1 MFIKINHFLSISCFV
16 LFMLIFS
23 TFSMSAQTYDYYGGV
38 YYQPNDDGL
47 TAAIASPNGD
57 GYYQGVITIPS
68 TITNEDTGVTYT
80 VTSILGRAFE
90 NSPELTKVIIPATI
104 HEIGA
109 WAFHNCTKLKYVELK
124 GGVDFIGN
132 DVFSG
137 CEIHTLVLGPQVTS
151 IKRLKI
157 APTVIVSEAIVPP
170 TCDEITFTQYDA
182 ELTVPDEGYNDYL
195 TADYWK
201 NFFTV
206 ESLTLVDQN
215 VTLFVGDTYTL
226 TANVTSHNLKDPV
239 ITWTSSDESIVTVNN
254 NGVITATGVG
264 ECDITAT
271 CRGVS
276 ATCHITVM
284 PVLPQSII
292 LNSENESVFIGET
305 LQLTATVLPENT
317 TDKTVTWT
325 SSNENIATVDQNGLV
340 TTVNLGKCDIIASCQ
355 GLDATCHIIVLP
367 VLPQSITISSESES
381 LHIGETVKL
390 SATVLPENTTNKTVK
405 WSSSNENVAMVDPH
419 GEVTAVGLGEC
430 DIIATCQSVEAICHI
445 TVLPILPQSITLSSE
460 SESIF
465 IGETVQLTATVMPEN
480 TTDKTVTWASENE
493 NIATVDENGLVT
505 AVGVGEC
512 DVTATCQVVSA
523 TCHITVKPILPQ
535 SITLSSE
542 SESIFIGETVQLTA
556 TVLPENTTDKTV
568 TWTSSDESIATVDEN
583 GLVTAVALGE
593 CDITATCQ
601 GVSATCHITVKPI
614 LPQSITLNNESESL
628 HIGETVQLTA
638 TVLPENTT
646 DKTVTWTSSDESIAT
661 VDENG
666 LVTAVALGKCDITA
680 SCQGLSATCHITV
693 KPVLPQSITLN
704 SESESLHI
712 GETVQLTATVLPEN
726 TTNKTVTWASNN
738 ENIATVDENGLVTAV
753 ALGECDITATC
764 QGVSATCHITV
775 KPILP
780 QSIILSSEYESIF
793 IGETLQLTATVL
805 PENTTD
811 KTVTWTSSDETIA
824 TVDQN
829 GLVTTVDLGECDITA
844 TCQGVSATC
853 QIEVEPLLG
862 GTVIIS
868 TDSAMVKEGDSIQ
881 LSVNIQPANIAGGN
895 VTWIST
901 NENIAQ
907 VDESGLVMTKTA
919 GDCDIIATYFNV
931 YDTAH
936 ITVIDPADI
945 SITID
950 TPDFSSCLANTSSI
964 SVTTYP
970 IPTELKA
977 TSSDTTVAVVR
988 VEDNIV
994 KIQGKS
1000 IGYTDV
1006 VIGSQDGISLSD
1018 TCQVC
1023 IFTTVGDADANGKTT
1038 VGDITALIDHLL
1050 GGKPYEYLYDINGDG
1065 AVAIDDVA
1073 CLVDLLLNEDSMEP
1087 LIAPKSIELEVT
1099 EIDLSLGSSYTLNAT
1114 VLPAGLY
1121 NTTIEWSSSNTKV
1134 AQVEN
1139 GILTATGTGSCDI
1152 IARCYNV
1159 ESVCHVKVTE
1169 IKPESVTLN
1178 ITSGRLQVG
1187 ETLTLTATV
1196 YPSNVANPTITWS
1209 STNTAVAI
1217 VKNGN
1222 VTAVAP
1228 GECDIIATC
1237 QDKQAVC
1244 HIEVYEVTPESVTLN
1259 ITSGRLQVGETLT
1272 LTATVLPSNVTN
1284 PTVTWSSTNTA
1295 IATVR
1300 NGKVTAKALG
1310 TCDIIATCQ
1319 DKQAVCHIEVYEPTP
1334 ESIVLDHE
1342 SANLAVGGTMTI
1354 TATVYPQTVSNPVIT
1369 WRSSNTTVATVVN
1382 GVVTAKTAGQCDIIA
1397 TCQGVSATCHITV
1410 IDANTDGIFTVNG
1423 VSFEMVAVEGG
1434 TFKMGALNT
1443 SPDTSTSCKPQHD
1456 VTVDGFSIGKTE
1468 VTQELWLAVMGTNP
1482 SLNKGDLQ
1490 RPVEYI
1496 TWNDCQTFLSKL
1508 NEMTGMNFRL
1518 PTEAEWEYAAR
1529 GGKYS
1534 HGYKY
1539 AGGDKIDEVAWVSFV
1554 SGGTSHPVAQLKANE
1569 LGLYDMSGNVREWVQ
1584 DWYSA
1589 YTSASQVNPTG
1600 PATGSLKVFRG
1611 GSYETTYKEC
1621 FVTYRY
1627 MREVTFRQS
1636 YLGLRLAL

>member
-1 MFIKINHFLSISCFV
+1 
-16 LFMLIFS
+16 MLIFS
-23 TFSMSAQTYDYYGGV
+23 TFSMSAQTYYDYYGGV

-157 APTVIVSEAIVPP
+157 DPTVIVSEAIVPP

-284 PVLPQSII
+284 PVLPQSIT

-317 TDKTVTWT
+317 TNKVVKW
-325 SSNENIATVDQNGLV
+325 SSSDENIATVNQNGLV
-340 TTVNLGKCDIIASCQ
+340 TTVNLGECDIIASCQ
-355 GLDATCHIIVLP
+355 GLDATCHITVKPILPTAITLSSDSAVL
-367 VLPQSITISSESES
+367 L
-381 LHIGETVKL
+381 IGETVRL
-390 SATVLPENTTNKTVK
+390 RATVMPENTTDKTVT
-405 WSSSNENVAMVDPH
+405 WTSSDTSIATVNQN
-419 GEVTAVGLGEC
+419 GSVTAIGVGEC
-430 DIIATCQSVEAICHI
+430 DITATCQGVSATCHI
-445 TVLPILPQSITLSSE
+445 IVRPILPQSITLSSE
-460 SESIF
+460 SESIY
-465 IGETVQLTATVMPEN
+465 IGATVQLTATVLPEN
-480 TTDKTVTWASENE
+480 TTNKTVTWTSSDES
-493 NIATVDENGLVT
+493 IATVDENGLVT
-505 AVGVGEC
+505 AVAVGEC
-512 DVTATCQVVSA
+512 DVTATCQGVSA

-542 SESIFIGETVQLTA
+542 SESIYIGATVQLTA
-556 TVLPENTTDKTV
+556 TVMPENTTDKTI
-568 TWTSSDESIATVDEN
+568 TWASKNENIATVDEN

-601 GVSATCHITVKPI
+601 GLSATCHITVKPI
-614 LPQSITLNNESESL
+614 
-628 HIGETVQLTA
+628 
-638 TVLPENTT
+638 
-646 DKTVTWTSSDESIAT
+646 
-661 VDENG
+661 
-666 LVTAVALGKCDITA
+666 
-680 SCQGLSATCHITV
+680 
-693 KPVLPQSITLN
+693 LPQSITLN

-726 TTNKTVTWASNN
+726 TTNKTVTWASKN

-775 KPILP
+775 KPVLP
-780 QSIILSSEYESIF
+780 ESIILSSEYESIF

-811 KTVTWTSSDETIA
+811 KTVTWASSDETIA

-881 LSVNIQPANIAGGN
+881 LSVNIQPVNIAGGN

-919 GDCDIIATYFNV
+919 GECDIIATYFNV
-931 YDTAH
+931 YGTAH

-950 TPDFSSCLANTSSI
+950 MPQFTACLSNVATI
-964 SVTTYP
+964 DVTTYP

-994 KIQGKS
+994 KIQGLD
-1000 IGYTDV
+1000 IGYADI

-1018 TCQVC
+1018 TCQVS
-1023 IFTTVGDADANGKTT
+1023 IYTKIGDADGNGNTS

-1050 GGKPYEYLYDINGDG
+1050 SGKPYDYLTDINGDG
-1065 AVAIDDVA
+1065 VIAIDDVA
-1073 CLVDLLLNEDSMEP
+1073 YLVDILLDATNIGQLV
-1087 LIAPKSIELEVT
+1087 APQSIELEVN
-1099 EIDLSLGSSYTLNAT
+1099 EVQIPVGSNYTLNAT
-1114 VLPAGLY
+1114 VLPAEVY
-1121 NTTIEWSSSNTKV
+1121 NSTIIWTSSNKAV
-1134 AQVEN
+1134 ATVDKN
-1139 GILTATGTGSCDI
+1139 GVITAIGTGSCDI
-1152 IARCYNV
+1152 IANCYNV
-1159 ESVCHVKVTE
+1159 ESTCHVTVTEVKPDSVTLDITNSIMHVGETLVLTATVHPSNVSNPRITWTTSNSAIATVRSGKVTAVALGTCDIIATCQDKQAVCHIEVTE
-1169 IKPESVTLN
+1169 VTADSVTLN
-1178 ITSGRLQVG
+1178 IVNGRLKVG
-1187 ETLTLTATV
+1187 ETLKLTATV
-1196 YPSNVANPTITWS
+1196 YPSNVADPTITWS
-1209 STNTAVAI
+1209 STKPAVAT
-1217 VKNGN
+1217 VKNGT
-1222 VTAVAP
+1222 VAAVAK

-1284 PTVTWSSTNTA
+1284 PTVTWKSTKTSV
-1295 IATVR
+1295 ATVK
-1300 NGKVTAKALG
+1300 NGKVTAVAVG
-1310 TCDIIATCQ
+1310 ECDIIATCQ
-1319 DKQAVCHIEVYEPTP
+1319 GVSATCHIEVYQASV
-1334 ESIVLDHE
+1334 ESIAIDHE
-1342 SANLAVGGTMTI
+1342 SANLAVGSTLTL
-1354 TATVYPQTVSNPVIT
+1354 TASIYPENVPNAVIS
-1369 WRSSNTTVATVVN
+1369 WSSSNTSVATVVN

-1554 SGGTSHPVAQLKANE
+1554 SGGTSHPVAQLKPNE

-1584 DWYSA
+1584 DWFSA
-1589 YTSASQVNPTG
+1589 YTSAPQVNPTG